1 MDSTIHIKSLFPAQ
15 SLSYADWLHAF
26 SNFQLVAC
34 WLHGKCKY
42 SILSFLFAKYLVE
55 SAPETVYIKVCEVTN
70 FYADILLYSAL
81 DVLLMLGTCWILD
94 NSASEQSCVTRHLI
108 SGSLGTWI
116 KLNCSAPSVTRLL
129 LCARHV
135 YTKLVKCVTLNCQ
148 TWSLDLTISLFDMS
162 GKTLN

>member
-55 SAPETVYIKVCEVTN
+55 SAPKTVYIKVCEVTN

-108 SGSLGTWI
+108 SGSLGTWCYSALEHLI
-116 KLNCSAPSVTRLL
+116 HSALDNTRHLNLLSTRHLLSLGTWMLCSLGT
-129 LCARHV
+129 
-135 YTKLVKCVTLNCQ
+135 
-148 TWSLDLTISLFDMS
+148 
-162 GKTLN
+162 